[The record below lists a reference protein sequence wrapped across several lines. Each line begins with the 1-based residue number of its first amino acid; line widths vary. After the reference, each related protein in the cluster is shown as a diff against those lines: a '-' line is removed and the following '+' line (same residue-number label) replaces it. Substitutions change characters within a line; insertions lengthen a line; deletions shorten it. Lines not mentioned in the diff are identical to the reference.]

1 MSVKSL
7 SFGEDVIVPAIIALL
22 HTREAEDN
30 VAGAKEKEP
39 LAEDNVA
46 GAKEKEPLIPLEEF
60 QKLYKYS
67 QTARSAR
74 RPPLPSLLVASSL
87 SSLLPSSTVAAAQPQ
102 AINDSTPRLPSP
114 LPASVDE
121 RQYCELSA
129 NLSKKCTSAG
139 TLDGERKKQKI
150 SEIKTKIDEAESLIQ
165 KMDLEA
171 RALQPNVKV
180 VLLAKLREY
189 KSDLNNLK
197 TEVKRLVSGNLNA
210 SARDELLE
218 SGMANTLTQ
227 PKPPKKP
234 HKTAP

>member
-1 MSVKSL
+1 M
-7 SFGEDVIVPAIIALL
+7 PHPIA
-22 HTREAEDN
+22 TKV
-30 VAGAKEKEP
+30 VA
-39 LAEDNVA
+39 
-46 GAKEKEPLIPLEEF
+46 
-60 QKLYKYS
+60 
-67 QTARSAR
+67 ARSAR
-74 RPPLPSLLVASSL
+74 RPPPPPPPPSSLLVASSS

-121 RQYCELSA
+121 RQYCELST
-129 NLSKKCTSAG
+129 NLSKKCTAAG

-150 SEIKTKIDEAESLIQ
+150 SEIKIRIDEAESL

-218 SGMANTLTQ
+218 SGMANTLTTTPIELNTSVYPLGNVVEKNLDYSKNNAGVKVEDYTDGIFILTFERQSVKSRVLRGQ
-227 PKPPKKP
+227 PC
-234 HKTAP
+234 TY